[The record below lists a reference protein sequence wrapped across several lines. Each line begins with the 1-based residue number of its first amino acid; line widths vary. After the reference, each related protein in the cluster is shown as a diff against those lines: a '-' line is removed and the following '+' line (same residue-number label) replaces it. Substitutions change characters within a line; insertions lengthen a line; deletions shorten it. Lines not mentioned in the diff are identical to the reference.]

1 MCGGVIEAPGWSARI
16 SRCNARIRGGIP
28 LGHGGR
34 GGGNCPIRPRESGPL
49 LWMPCGIGRRRGV
62 RGGFSRTCIQWV
74 HKYLCTGYVNIPVGA
89 GGKTGETKKLSKQ
102 HIY

>member
-34 GGGNCPIRPRESGPL
+34 GGGNVPFGLAKAGLFSGCPVVL
-49 LWMPCGIGRRRGV
+49 GV
-62 RGGFSRTCIQWV
+62 VAASEEGSED
-74 HKYLCTGYVNIPVGA
+74 A
-89 GGKTGETKKLSKQ
+89 
-102 HIY
+102 